1 MKKKYLNSIC
11 LLVLVVFGN
20 LMQAQKSKK
29 HVLNVKT
36 STYLFAYFTGNDIK
50 EESVHFAVSNNGYNF
65 RALNNNQAVIDSK
78 QISSSGGIRD
88 PHILRAADG
97 KTFYMVATDMVS
109 AKGWDANRA
118 MVLLKSTD
126 LVNWS
131 STVINIQKKYPNN
144 ENLKRVWAP
153 QTIYDAQKGKY
164 MIYWSMQHGNDI
176 DKIYYAYANADFTD
190 LETEPKQLFFS
201 PTNGACIDGEII
213 FKDNKYHLFFKTEGS
228 GAGIKVA
235 VSNQLTEGYV
245 LRDQYVQQTK
255 YPVEGAGVFKLNN
268 SDDYILMYDLY
279 TKGKYQFTKTSD
291 LENFS
296 VIDNAVTMNFH
307 PRHGTVMPITA
318 KELARLESKWGNAKD
333 IISSAEA
340 NEIKKINIKADDE
353 TKQVHLPVTIGTN
366 LTSFK
371 PYFTKYAGVT
381 VKPKTAQDFT
391 KGAVKYTVKITGQP
405 VETWSVTASVANN
418 PALNGFYADPDVMYS
433 EKTSKYYIYPTSDGF
448 DGWSGT
454 YFKTFSSPDLVNW
467 TDEGIILDLEKDVS
481 WANRNAWAPCIIEKK
496 IGDSYK
502 YYFYFT
508 AAQKIGVAVSD
519 NPTGPFV
526 DSGKALID
534 KLPIGVSGGQQI
546 DPDVFTDPQTGKS
559 YLYWGNGYMACAEL
573 NADMISI
580 KEESIKV
587 MTPDNTFREG
597 TTVFVRNGKYYFL
610 WSDDDTRSENYK
622 VRYGTS
628 DSPTGKINIPQNN
641 LVIAKDKEAGIYA
654 TGHNSVIQIPGKD
667 EWYIVYHRFN
677 YPKGITMGDAAG
689 FNREVCIDKMEFDQ
703 ESNIKQVKPTH
714 EGIKPVVK

>member
-1 MKKKYLNSIC
+1 M
-11 LLVLVVFGN
+11 VFG
-20 LMQAQKSKK
+20 
-29 HVLNVKT
+29 
-36 STYLFAYFTGNDIK
+36 
-50 EESVHFAVSNNGYNF
+50 
-65 RALNNNQAVIDSK
+65 
-78 QISSSGGIRD
+78 
-88 PHILRAADG
+88 
-97 KTFYMVATDMVS
+97 
-109 AKGWDANRA
+109 
-118 MVLLKSTD
+118 
-126 LVNWS
+126 
-131 STVINIQKKYPNN
+131 
-144 ENLKRVWAP
+144 
-153 QTIYDAQKGKY
+153 
-164 MIYWSMQHGNDI
+164 
-176 DKIYYAYANADFTD
+176 
-190 LETEPKQLFFS
+190 
-201 PTNGACIDGEII
+201 
-213 FKDNKYHLFFKTEGS
+213 
-228 GAGIKVA
+228 
-235 VSNQLTEGYV
+235 
-245 LRDQYVQQTK
+245 
-255 YPVEGAGVFKLNN
+255 
-268 SDDYILMYDLY
+268 
-279 TKGKYQFTKTSD
+279 
-291 LENFS
+291 FS
-296 VIDNAVTMNFH
+296 VA
-307 PRHGTVMPITA
+307 
-318 KELARLESKWGNAKD
+318 
-333 IISSAEA
+333 
-340 NEIKKINIKADDE
+340 
-353 TKQVHLPVTIGTN
+353 
-366 LTSFK
+366 
-371 PYFTKYAGVT
+371 
-381 VKPKTAQDFT
+381 
-391 KGAVKYTVKITGQP
+391 
-405 VETWSVTASVANN
+405 
-418 PALNGFYADPDVMYS
+418 
-433 EKTSKYYIYPTSDGF
+433 
-448 DGWSGT
+448 

-641 LVIAKDKEAGIYA
+641 LVIAKDKEAGLYA

-689 FNREVCIDKMEFDQ
+689 FNREVCIDKMEFDK
-703 ESNIKQVKPTH
+703 EGKIKQVRLNPVDVNGVVTYETVVGVSNEELLLRPGMTATAQIITKQSLDKLIIPNTALRFKPKIQT
-714 EGIKPVVK
+714 EQKASTMNFVQPPKMPQGDARAKELGKKEFVPIFVLENNQPKRVMVKVLDTDGKSTTIETNDLKVDDEVIVSQKSENGK